1 MSQDAP
7 SRWSKSQTAA
17 SMARVRRTPQEA
29 RTAYDRMSR
38 WYDLLAGGSEG
49 PHVEAGLRKLS
60 AAPGEQIL
68 DMGFGTG
75 HALMSLAEATG
86 PAGRAI
92 GVDISEGMARVAHDR
107 LEDASQKDVVRL
119 VCGDGARLPLADK
132 LADGIF
138 MSFTLE
144 LFDTPRIP
152 AVLAECRRVLR
163 KDGRLCVVSLAKRE
177 QESALVRLYEWVH
190 DCSPRYV
197 DCRPIPVRQV
207 LEAGGFRVVET
218 ERRSMWGLPVDVALG
233 TPETIERRY
242 T

>member
-1 MSQDAP
+1 MGQDGP
-7 SRWSKSQTAA
+7 SRRGESQNAA
-17 SMARVRRTPQEA
+17 PMAPVRRTPQEA
-29 RTAYDRMSR
+29 RSAYDRMSR
-38 WYDLLAGGSEG
+38 WYDLLAGGSEE

-60 AAPGEQIL
+60 AASGEQIL
-68 DMGFGTG
+68 EIGFGTG

-107 LEDASQKDVVRL
+107 LEGAGQHDVVRL

-138 MSFTLE
+138 MGFTLE

-163 KDGRLCVVSLAKRE
+163 EGGRLCVVSLAKRE

-190 DCSPRYV
+190 GRLPQYV
-197 DCRPIPVRQV
+197 DCRPIPVAQV
-207 LEAGGFRVVET
+207 LESGGFRVAET
-218 ERRSMWGLPVDVALG
+218 ERRSMWGLPVDVALAE
-233 TPETIERRY
+233 PMTIARNY
-242 T
+242 S